1 METLSSREA
10 ALVEVGRLLRDE
22 GYRFTTVTP
31 ETHRRVNARP
41 GSERAGSL
49 HDVFGWSR
57 PFEAS
62 VLPAP
67 MLKAL
72 SRAEMCGERGGLL
85 VSRVRFSTLGDG
97 IYVHSAYPT
106 VDESSVFFG
115 PDTYR
120 YCALLRREVTAATR
134 VVDVGCGSGVGGL
147 CLADR
152 VERIVLADINAT
164 ALSFARINAEI
175 AGVSDR
181 VELVEGDLFDPVEG
195 AIDLVIGNPPYLLDP
210 GHRVYRDG
218 GGELGIGLGVRIVR
232 EGLARLSL
240 GGRLILY
247 TGAPIVDGVDRVRAA
262 IAPILDAGAARWTY
276 EEIDPDVFGE
286 ELETPAY
293 AAVDRIAAVGAC
305 ATVHER

>member
-1 METLSSREA
+1 MDTLSPRES

-41 GSERAGSL
+41 GTERARSL
-49 HDVFGWSR
+49 RDVFGWSR

-62 VLPAP
+62 AVPAP
-67 MLKAL
+67 ILEAL
-72 SRAEMCGERGGLL
+72 SRAEMCGEQGGLL
-85 VSRVRFSTLGDG
+85 VSRVRFSTLGGG

-106 VDESSVFFG
+106 TDENSVFFG

-120 YCALLRREVTAATR
+120 YCALLRREVTAASR

-152 VERIVLADINAT
+152 VDRIVLADINEA

-181 VELVEGDLFDPVEG
+181 VELVEGDLFAPVQG
-195 AIDLVIGNPPYLLDP
+195 PIDLVIGNPPYLLDP

-218 GGELGIGLGVRIVR
+218 GGDLGTGLGVRIVR
-232 EGLARLSL
+232 EGLARLSP
-240 GGRLILY
+240 GGQLILY
-247 TGAPIVDGVDRVRAA
+247 TGAPIVDGDDRVRSA

-286 ELETPAY
+286 ELDTPAY
-293 AAVDRIAAVGAC
+293 AAVDRIAAISVC
-305 ATVHER
+305 AAVDER

>member
-1 METLSSREA
+1 MDRLSSREH
-10 ALVEVGRLLRDE
+10 ALVAVGRRLRDE
-22 GYRFTTVTP
+22 GYQFTTVTP

-41 GSERAGSL
+41 GSARAASL
-49 HDVFGWSR
+49 RDVFGWSR

-62 VLPAP
+62 LLPAP
-67 MLKAL
+67 ILDAL
-72 SRAEMCGERGGLL
+72 RRADMVGERDGLL
-85 VSRVRFSTLGDG
+85 VSRVRFSSLGEG
-97 IYVHSAYPT
+97 LYVHSAYPT

-120 YCALLRREVTAATR
+120 YCALLRREVTAARR
-134 VVDVGCGSGVGGL
+134 VVDIGCGSGVGGL

-152 VERIVLADINAT
+152 VERIVLADINDA
-164 ALSFARINAEI
+164 ALSLARVNAEI

-181 VELVEGDLFDPVEG
+181 VELVQGDLFAPVPG
-195 AIDLVIGNPPYLLDP
+195 VIDLVIGNPPYLLDP

-232 EGLARLSL
+232 EGLARLAP

-247 TGAPIVDGVDRVRAA
+247 TGAPIVDGEDRVRTA
-262 IAPILDAGAARWTY
+262 IAPILEAGAARWSY

-286 ELETPAY
+286 ELDTPAY
-293 AAVDRIAAVGAC
+293 AAVDRIAAVAAC
-305 ATVHER
+305 ATVG